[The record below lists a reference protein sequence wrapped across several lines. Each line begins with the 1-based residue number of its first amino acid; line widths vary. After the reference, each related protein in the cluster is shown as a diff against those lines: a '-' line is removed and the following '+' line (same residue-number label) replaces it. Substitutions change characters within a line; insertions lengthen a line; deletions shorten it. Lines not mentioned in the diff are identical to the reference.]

1 MPRAEPSDD
10 RLPEEAA
17 QLARAE
23 RAGDPGRDGGT
34 DEPRPAAPG
43 TDEAE
48 STLVTDTSPGP
59 GGGAAVPPAGPLTEP
74 TGDDPIDTESPG
86 AESGAG
92 GWGDGDP
99 LGAGSA
105 GTGSAGTESGDGGPA
120 DRELEPTLPEPVRAR
135 IVSLAAAALPTLP
148 TDELPPPLRRVA
160 KFAPNRRARLG
171 GGPIATQLAADP
183 LFRQRVAS
191 RVLAEAGELGSVV
204 VSGAS
209 PAAADPV
216 EVAALA
222 YLTRPPG
229 WRDLVEDAGAAVRAE
244 ADSAVVAE
252 LVREAEQRATRAE
265 HDRAVAKVEADKLR
279 DEVARLRE
287 ELGQLREENRVLGRT
302 LREAQAGQRRA
313 AELLATEKGRASRA
327 AADHE
332 AELRRVRARLAE
344 AEAAAGAVR
353 QTAKE
358 ARSVDDAR
366 LWLLLE
372 TIGRAAV
379 GLRRELALDPADR
392 LPADYVADAFAERPA
407 TANSARAL
415 DADDPVRLDE
425 LLALPRA
432 HLVVD
437 GYNVTKRGFG
447 DMSLEQQRKRLIT
460 GLGGIAAQ
468 TGDEVT
474 VVFDGAERMHG
485 LPPAPRGVRVLF
497 SRKGETADDLIRRL
511 VRAEPAGRP
520 VVVVS
525 SDREVADGVRRHG
538 AYPLG
543 ADSLLRRLARS

>member
-1 MPRAEPSDD
+1 MPRAESFDD

-17 QLARAE
+17 ETTRAE
-23 RAGDPGRDGGT
+23 AGDRRSEPDT
-34 DEPRPAAPG
+34 PRPEQQA
-43 TDEAE
+43 
-48 STLVTDTSPGP
+48 DT
-59 GGGAAVPPAGPLTEP
+59 PAGPGPDLSR
-74 TGDDPIDTESPG
+74 D
-86 AESGAG
+86 A
-92 GWGDGDP
+92 
-99 LGAGSA
+99 AGSA
-105 GTGSAGTESGDGGPA
+105 TERDPDVVGEVPELGPEPGGAVEPDDGAEP
-120 DRELEPTLPEPVRAR
+120 EPTLPEPVRQR
-135 IVSLAAAALPTLP
+135 IISLAAAALPTLP
-148 TDELPPPLRRVA
+148 GDELPAPLRRVA

-171 GGPIATQLAADP
+171 GAPIATQLAGDP

-191 RVLAEAGELGSVV
+191 RVLADAGALGVAV
-204 VSGAS
+204 VSGGS

-222 YLTRPPG
+222 YLARPTG
-229 WRDLVEDAGAAVRAE
+229 WRALVENAGAAVRAE
-244 ADSAVVAE
+244 VDSAAVAE

-287 ELGQLREENRVLGRT
+287 ELGQLREETRVLGRS
-302 LREAQAGQRRA
+302 LRETQARERRA
-313 AELLATEKGRASRA
+313 SELLATEKGRATRA

-332 AELRRVRARLAE
+332 AELRRMRARLAE

-392 LPADYVADAFAERPA
+392 LPADYVAEAFADNPTA
-407 TANSARAL
+407 ANSARGL
-415 DADDPVRLDE
+415 GTDDPARLDQ

-432 HLVVD
+432 HLIVD

-447 DMSLEQQRKRLIT
+447 EMSLEQQRKRLIT

-520 VVVVS
+520 IVVVS

-543 ADSLLRRLARS
+543 ADSLLRRLARA